1 MLEGRPALQRQG
13 SRKKKEGGLRLPCFF
28 SVCFLSLS
36 SSLLNHYQPRIHGKY
51 YWVHSYH
58 GECIKKTVLFFPKKR
73 QFYFSQEMLLN
84 LELNNFGK
92 KAQEEFFSIHSSCFI
107 LLSCTRKVMQYIARW
122 KGNCCPFLVFL
133 GFSQYSLVLG
143 WVFERESRKHY
154 WEVPAFT
161 MSGVYNQ
168 VQLGSVHH
176 PKSKSQRRAE
186 LGVKLSLDSKAF
198 VYSTILSCLPAQGAG
213 LSLISKRF
221 STLLIMNLQGI
232 GSDPLDLHSKP
243 ELRCSYSQKI
253 LTNLGLYHQP
263 AVLDIGC
270 TSDPSEKNLKS
281 WISGPHSQGI
291 GMCSQDCKLLG
302 MAM

>member
-133 GFSQYSLVLG
+133 GFSQYSLVG
-143 WVFERESRKHY
+143 VGYSREKV
-154 WEVPAFT
+154 E
-161 MSGVYNQ
+161 N
-168 VQLGSVHH
+168 
-176 PKSKSQRRAE
+176 
-186 LGVKLSLDSKAF
+186 
-198 VYSTILSCLPAQGAG
+198 TIGKC
-213 LSLISKRF
+213 
-221 STLLIMNLQGI
+221 
-232 GSDPLDLHSKP
+232 LHSP
-243 ELRCSYSQKI
+243 CQVYIIRYSQGQYI
-253 LTNLGLYHQP
+253 TQNQRAREGQSWVSNSVWTPRPLFIPQYCP
-263 AVLDIGC
+263 VF
-270 TSDPSEKNLKS
+270 PLKELV
-281 WISGPHSQGI
+281 
-291 GMCSQDCKLLG
+291 CLLFLRDL
-302 MAM
+302 APC